1 MWRNGLLNDGHCSTS
16 EMYLCEMVGYYCQ
29 PCNVSAGMFCPV
41 GSVQTQSSL
50 ECKSATSSG
59 PACQVVF
66 TSLSAGSR
74 PLITIEVA
82 NSDFNSAYEY
92 VSRVLVGNQT
102 IGTNYLASG
111 GEQCRCDVMSKI
123 VDAQVAPAGTVSASG
138 DLVVRIETSS
148 AVNCCPCS
156 ASWYL
161 YAQVSIFTPV
171 VGVECPAG
179 YFCPGGASDKRL
191 CPEGTYAHA
200 SGSTDPADCLPCP
213 SGSTSKAGSSEC
225 QCDAGYFGD
234 GITNCTPC
242 PSGSSAPAG
251 STSMGNCSDR
261 INDWGSPE
269 HAQCIQPDSWTELLE
284 EINNGTVKTGGLG
297 KLMEIHGYETW
308 QCLLFH
314 SCATDPRDPWFC
326 FVYHETN
333 KVFTP
338 WGQNARLKLVEPS
351 SCAAGTCS
359 GPGSAATP
367 GSEGDSTRHLHPMSS
382 TTAGVAQIRRSSP
395 PSHDAAKPSADAQRK
410 QRHRKDTVVA
420 KKGKTA
426 KKRRTKLNTIDAK
439 EDKSAKKRRLQELKE
454 AFDQGLIPEKF

>member
-1 MWRNGLLNDGHCSTS
+1 M
-16 EMYLCEMVGYYCQ
+16 
-29 PCNVSAGMFCPV
+29 
-41 GSVQTQSSL
+41 SL
-50 ECKSATSSG
+50 RDARW
-59 PACQVVF
+59 F
-66 TSLSAGSR
+66 
-74 PLITIEVA
+74 
-82 NSDFNSAYEY
+82 
-92 VSRVLVGNQT
+92 
-102 IGTNYLASG
+102 
-111 GEQCRCDVMSKI
+111 GEQQCVN
-123 VDAQVAPAGTVSASG
+123 VQV
-138 DLVVRIETSS
+138 
-148 AVNCCPCS
+148 
-156 ASWYL
+156 
-161 YAQVSIFTPV
+161 
-171 VGVECPAG
+171 
-179 YFCPGGASDKRL
+179 
-191 CPEGTYAHA
+191 
-200 SGSTDPADCLPCP
+200 LPP
-213 SGSTSKAGSSEC
+213 
-225 QCDAGYFGD
+225 
-234 GITNCTPC
+234 
-242 PSGSSAPAG
+242 APAG

-269 HAQCIQPDSWTELLE
+269 HAQCIQPYSWTELLE

-338 WGQNARLKLVEPS
+338 WGQNARLKLVAPS

-420 KKGKTA
+420 KKGKSA

-439 EDKSAKKRRLQELKE
+439 EDKSAKKRRLQEPKE
-454 AFDQGLIPEKF
+454 AFDQGLKG